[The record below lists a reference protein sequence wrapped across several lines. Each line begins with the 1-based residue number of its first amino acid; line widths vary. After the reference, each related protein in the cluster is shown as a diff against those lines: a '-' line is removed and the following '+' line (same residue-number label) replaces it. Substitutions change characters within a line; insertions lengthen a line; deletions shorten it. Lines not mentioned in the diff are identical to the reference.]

1 MKLMKRVVTLML
13 TAFLVAGV
21 FAPVQTEA
29 ASLSVAGIKFYSWSG
44 AGECFMVTKAQN
56 IYEFQYQIFNNAGKY
71 VKTKK
76 SLVYHLNSDPGKYD
90 ACLVKELPKLSCSF
104 VRVRARRT
112 TGGWCAWSQKRLI
125 VPLLGVAGSVN
136 FAQVGREKKAK
147 LSWSPVTGAYDYQV
161 YLSTTG
167 TGGWKK
173 VATVKGNAKSR
184 SVVISSFNGKK
195 LATNQ
200 NYYYKVIARRKMAG
214 QYYTSNGNSS
224 SYYVNAFHF
233 YLIYN

>member
-1 MKLMKRVVTLML
+1 M
-13 TAFLVAGV
+13 
-21 FAPVQTEA
+21 
-29 ASLSVAGIKFYSWSG
+29 
-44 AGECFMVTKAQN
+44 
-56 IYEFQYQIFNNAGKY
+56 
-71 VKTKK
+71 
-76 SLVYHLNSDPGKYD
+76 
-90 ACLVKELPKLSCSF
+90 
-104 VRVRARRT
+104 
-112 TGGWCAWSQKRLI
+112 I
-125 VPLLGVAGSVN
+125 VPLLGVAGSVK

-200 NYYYKVIARRKMAG
+200 KYYYKVITRRKMAG
-214 QYYTSNGNSS
+214 QYYTSNGNTSK
-224 SYYVNAFHF
+224 YNVGYFWF
-233 YLIYN
+233 YLSY